1 MVAGAILLASC
12 LQASIGFGIGMLAAP
27 IVAIVDPGADPRHPD
42 HAGHPGHADG
52 RPCGNARHIDLTG
65 TGWALVGRVPGTIAG
80 ALLLAALPERAL
92 AILLAGVVL
101 VGVVLTS
108 VGWIPAARR
117 RNVVLAGATSGLLGT
132 ATSIGGPPM
141 ALVWQRNS
149 GARLRGTMSG
159 FFLIGSVMS
168 IVALALTGAVDGH
181 TLRAFA
187 VLIPAAVAGYRA
199 VPLRQPVP
207 RSRSGC
213 AGWRS
218 PCRRSAP
225 SVLIVRGWVSVSSSV
240 TEDHAAPPTSACAR

>member
-1 MVAGAILLASC
+1 MSVVGYSVVALAILVASC

-27 IVAIVDPGADPRHPD
+27 VVALVDPGLI
-42 HAGHPGHADG
+42 PGTLIMVATLVTLMVVL
-52 RPCGNARHIDLTG
+52 REREDLDLHG

-80 ALLLAALPERAL
+80 AVLLAMLPHRAL

-108 VGWIPAARR
+108 TGWIPAPRR

-159 FFLIGSVMS
+159 FFLVGSVMS
-168 IVALALTGAVDGH
+168 IAALAVAGAVDSRTFWG
-181 TLRAFA
+181 FA
-187 VLIPAAVAGYRA
+187 VMIPAAVAGYVLSLRINRFLDPKRLRWLAIGASTLGA
-199 VPLRQPVP
+199 V
-207 RSRSGC
+207 
-213 AGWRS
+213 
-218 PCRRSAP
+218 
-225 SVLIVRGWVSVSSSV
+225 VLIGR
-240 TEDHAAPPTSACAR
+240 ELLAI